1 MSDIEDQPNPDEA
14 AEAKR
19 VYMREY
25 MRKRRQ
31 SKEHGERYR
40 ATARESMREYMR
52 TYRERPDVAANTA
65 TKAKAKRAADR
76 TELDALRLDNPTAY
90 VGQVIAEREK
100 RKARQDYARDYQR
113 RPEAKARRRELFEL
127 KPEDEK
133 QRIREQAR
141 ERARISRIAKANG
154 TDTKTVRDILK
165 RA

>member
-19 VYMREY
+19 AYMREY

-31 SKEHGERYR
+31 SQEHGDQYR
-40 ATARESMREYMR
+40 TTARESMRDYMR
-52 TYRERPDVAANTA
+52 TYRKRPDVAASISA
-65 TKAKAKRAADR
+65 KAKAKRAEKR
-76 TELDALRLDNPTAY
+76 TELENLRQDNPTAY
-90 VGQVIAEREK
+90 IGQIIAKRAERKTRAE
-100 RKARQDYARDYQR
+100 YMRDYQK

-127 KPEDEK
+127 KPEAEK
-133 QRIREQAR
+133 QKIREQSR

-154 TDTKTVRDILK
+154 IDTKTARDILK